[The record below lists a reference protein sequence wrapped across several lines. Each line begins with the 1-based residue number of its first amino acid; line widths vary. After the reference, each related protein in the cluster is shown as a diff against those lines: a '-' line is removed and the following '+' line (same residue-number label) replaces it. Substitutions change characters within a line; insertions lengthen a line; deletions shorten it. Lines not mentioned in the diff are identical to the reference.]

1 MVLELAGFLH
11 IHLLFCHFVM
21 YCIILGVVS
30 LPTPAVLLNLLWIF
44 LV

>member
-30 LPTPAVLLNLLWIF
+30 LPIETLLLYY
-44 LV
+44 